1 MITEHLRPH
10 IYLFPKTAPPGAP
23 ASANLSRP
31 VSSGERLS
39 EKNGLDQMMEY
50 TNLGRAGVKVS
61 RICLG
66 TMSFGTNEGWMVEL
80 EAARKIVARALDLG
94 INFFDT
100 ANGYSQGRSEEI
112 VGELLKGVRDDVVIA
127 SKVFFPTG
135 SGPNDWGLSRYS
147 ILREIDRSL
156 KRLKTDH
163 VDLYQTH
170 RWDYST
176 PIDETLRALDE
187 VVRSGRARYIGA
199 SSMYSWQFAKALF
212 TADLL
217 GTTRFSCMQNH
228 YNLCYREEEREM
240 IPLCKDQGIAIISWS
255 PLARGFLT
263 GKYLRKKKATS
274 VRYKTDHYLANRFFR
289 PEDFDVV
296 ERNVEVAK
304 EKGVTPGQLALAWLL
319 KKGITAPILGA
330 TKVEHVEEAVEALSV
345 KLSPDDVARLEEP
358 YKLHRVI
365 GPVDPG
371 FVPK

>member
-1 MITEHLRPH
+1 
-10 IYLFPKTAPPGAP
+10 
-23 ASANLSRP
+23 
-31 VSSGERLS
+31 
-39 EKNGLDQMMEY
+39 MEY
-50 TNLGRAGVKVS
+50 ANLGRAGVKVS

-66 TMSFGTNEGWMVEL
+66 TMSFGTNEGWMVEM
-80 EAARKIVARALDLG
+80 EDARKIVARALDLG

-100 ANGYSQGRSEEI
+100 ANAYSHGRSEEI
-112 VGELLKGVRDDVVIA
+112 VGTLLKDVREDVVIA

-135 SGPNDWGLSRYS
+135 ERPNDFGLSRYH

-163 VDLYQTH
+163 LDLYQTH
-170 RWDYST
+170 RWDYTT
-176 PIDETLRALDE
+176 PIEETLQALDE

-199 SSMYSWQFAKALF
+199 SSMYAWQFAKALF
-212 TADLL
+212 TADRL
-217 GTTRFSCMQNH
+217 GATRFTCMQNH

-240 IPLCKDQGIAIISWS
+240 IPLCKDQGVAMISWS

-263 GKYLRKKKATS
+263 GKYLRRKKADTM
-274 VRYKTDHYLANRFFR
+274 RYRTDHYLANRFFR

-304 EKGVTPGQLALAWLL
+304 EKGVKPAQTALAWLL

-345 KLSPDDVARLEEP
+345 KLSSDDIRRLEEP
-358 YKLHRVI
+358 YKPHGTI
-365 GPVDPG
+365 GPVDPSY
-371 FVPK
+371 VPPY